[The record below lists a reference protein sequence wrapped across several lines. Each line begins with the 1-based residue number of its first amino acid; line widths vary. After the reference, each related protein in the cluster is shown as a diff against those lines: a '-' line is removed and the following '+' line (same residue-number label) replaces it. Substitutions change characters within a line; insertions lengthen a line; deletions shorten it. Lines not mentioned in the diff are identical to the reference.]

1 MSPKRISFY
10 RAADLPQ
17 RGDRARR
24 SENRPVDGWQPSLTG
39 DLVAFA
45 LALGGGAALAT
56 IEGLAVA

>member
-1 MSPKRISFY
+1 
-10 RAADLPQ
+10 
-17 RGDRARR
+17 
-24 SENRPVDGWQPSLTG
+24 VDGWQPSLTG